1 MPENNFSG
9 NPSRPSQAPSVSPL
23 LQFGYKISHT
33 LVLSDDPIAGHHL

>member
-1 MPENNFSG
+1 MPENYFGG
-9 NPSRPSQAPSVSPL
+9 NSFRLSQAPSVSPL